1 MEPYRILLA
10 DDHVLFREAMRKAIG
25 DTQGLAVVG
34 GVDDGLELMEFLKHT
49 RPDLVI
55 LDLTMPN
62 LSGLEAAREI
72 KKLYPEVK
80 ILVLSM
86 HKSMD
91 CLKGAFWVGVNGYL
105 LKEDAFQ
112 DLMSAIETIRSGK
125 EYISPRLTDQMSDM
139 IRSGKESLS
148 PRPAD
153 QMSDMS
159 LQPKTEEKLT
169 RQESIV
175 LSLIAEYLT
184 DEEICDRLFISIGT
198 FRNHLTSIKNKLN
211 IKTRPHLIKYGRLK
225 GVD

>member
-1 MEPYRILLA
+1 MEAYRILLA

-25 DTQGLAVVG
+25 NTKGLAVVG

-49 RPDLVI
+49 RPDLII

-80 ILVLSM
+80 ILILSM
-86 HKSMD
+86 HKSKG

-112 DLMSAIETIRSGK
+112 DLMSAIKTIRSGK

-139 IRSGKESLS
+139 Y
-148 PRPAD
+148 
-153 QMSDMS
+153 
-159 LQPKTEEKLT
+159 LQQKTEERLT
-169 RQESIV
+169 KQETII

-198 FRNHLTSIKNKLN
+198 FRNHLSSIKDKLN
-211 IKTRPHLIKYGRLK
+211 IKTRPHLIKYGREIK

>member
-1 MEPYRILLA
+1 MEPYRIVLA

-25 DTQGLAVVG
+25 DTKGLAVVG
-34 GVDDGLELMEFLKHT
+34 GVADGLELMEFLKHT
-49 RPDLVI
+49 RPDLII

-72 KKLYPEVK
+72 RKLYPEVK
-80 ILVLSM
+80 ILILSM
-86 HKSMD
+86 HKSKG

-125 EYISPRLTDQMSDM
+125 EYISPRLTDQMSD
-139 IRSGKESLS
+139 IY
-148 PRPAD
+148 
-153 QMSDMS
+153 
-159 LQPKTEEKLT
+159 LQQKTEERLT
-169 RQESIV
+169 RQETIV

-198 FRNHLTSIKNKLN
+198 FRDHLSSIKNKLN
-211 IKTRPHLIKYGRLK
+211 IKTRPHLIKYGREMK

>member
-1 MEPYRILLA
+1 MEPYRIVLA

-25 DTQGLAVVG
+25 DTKGLAVVG
-34 GVDDGLELMEFLKHT
+34 GVADGLELMEFLKHT
-49 RPDLVI
+49 RPDLII

-62 LSGLEAAREI
+62 LSGLEAAKEI

-80 ILVLSM
+80 ILILSM
-86 HKSMD
+86 HKSKG

-125 EYISPRLTDQMSDM
+125 EYISPRLTDLLSD
-139 IRSGKESLS
+139 IN
-148 PRPAD
+148 
-153 QMSDMS
+153 
-159 LQPKTEEKLT
+159 LQQKTEERLT
-169 RQESIV
+169 RQETIV

-198 FRNHLTSIKNKLN
+198 FRVHLSSIKNKLN
-211 IKTRPHLIKYGRLK
+211 IKTRPHLIKYGREMK
-225 GVD
+225 GV

>member
-25 DTQGLAVVG
+25 DTKGLAVVG

-49 RPDLVI
+49 RPDLII

-80 ILVLSM
+80 ILILSM
-86 HKSMD
+86 HKSKG

-139 IRSGKESLS
+139 Y
-148 PRPAD
+148 
-153 QMSDMS
+153 
-159 LQPKTEEKLT
+159 LQQKTEERLT
-169 RQESIV
+169 KQETII

-184 DEEICDRLFISIGT
+184 DEEICDRLFISIAT
-198 FRNHLTSIKNKLN
+198 FRNHLSSIKNKLN
-211 IKTRPHLIKYGRLK
+211 IKTRPHLIKYGREMK

>member
-25 DTQGLAVVG
+25 DTKGLAVVG

-49 RPDLVI
+49 RPDLII

-80 ILVLSM
+80 ILILSM
-86 HKSMD
+86 HKSKG

-125 EYISPRLTDQMSDM
+125 EYISPRL
-139 IRSGKESLS
+139 
-148 PRPAD
+148 AD

-159 LQPKTEEKLT
+159 LQQETEERLT
-169 RQESIV
+169 KQETII

-184 DEEICDRLFISIGT
+184 DEEICDRLFISIAT
-198 FRNHLTSIKNKLN
+198 FRNHLSSIKNKLN
-211 IKTRPHLIKYGRLK
+211 IKTRPHLIKYGREMK

>member
-25 DTQGLAVVG
+25 DTKGLAVVG

-49 RPDLVI
+49 RPDLII

-72 KKLYPEVK
+72 KKLYPEIK
-80 ILVLSM
+80 ILILSM
-86 HKSMD
+86 HKSKG

-125 EYISPRLTDQMSDM
+125 EYISPRLTDLMSDM
-139 IRSGKESLS
+139 
-148 PRPAD
+148 D
-153 QMSDMS
+153 
-159 LQPKTEEKLT
+159 LQQRTDERLT
-169 RQESIV
+169 KQETIV

-198 FRNHLTSIKNKLN
+198 FRNHLFSIKNKLN
-211 IKTRPHLIKYGRLK
+211 IKTRPHLIKYSREMK

>member
-25 DTQGLAVVG
+25 DTKKLTVVG

-49 RPDLVI
+49 RPDLII

-86 HKSMD
+86 HKSKG

-112 DLMSAIETIRSGK
+112 DLMLAIETIRSGK
-125 EYISPRLTDQMSDM
+125 EYISPRLTDLICDM
-139 IRSGKESLS
+139 H
-148 PRPAD
+148 
-153 QMSDMS
+153 
-159 LQPKTEEKLT
+159 LQQKTEERLT
-169 RQESIV
+169 RQETIV

-184 DEEICDRLFISIGT
+184 DEEICDRLFISIAT
-198 FRNHLTSIKNKLN
+198 FRNHLSSIKNKLN
-211 IKTRPHLIKYGRLK
+211 IKTRPHLIKYGREMK

>member
-25 DTQGLAVVG
+25 DTRGLAVVG

-49 RPDLVI
+49 RPDLII

-80 ILVLSM
+80 ILILSM
-86 HKSMD
+86 HKSKG

-139 IRSGKESLS
+139 Y
-148 PRPAD
+148 
-153 QMSDMS
+153 
-159 LQPKTEEKLT
+159 LQQKTEERLT
-169 RQESIV
+169 KQETTV

-198 FRNHLTSIKNKLN
+198 FRNHLNNIKNKLN
-211 IKTRPHLIKYGRLK
+211 IKTRPHLIKYGREMK

>member
-25 DTQGLAVVG
+25 DTKGLAVVG

-49 RPDLVI
+49 RPDLII

-80 ILVLSM
+80 ILILSM
-86 HKSMD
+86 HKSKG

-139 IRSGKESLS
+139 Y
-148 PRPAD
+148 
-153 QMSDMS
+153 
-159 LQPKTEEKLT
+159 LQQKIEERLT
-169 RQESIV
+169 KQETIV

-184 DEEICDRLFISIGT
+184 DEEICDRLFISIAT
-198 FRNHLTSIKNKLN
+198 FRNHLSSIKNKLN
-211 IKTRPHLIKYGRLK
+211 IKTRPHLIKYGREMK

>member
-10 DDHVLFREAMRKAIG
+10 DDHVLFREAMRNAIG
-25 DTQGLAVVG
+25 DTKGLAVVG
-34 GVDDGLELMEFLKHT
+34 GVNDGLELMEFLKHT
-49 RPDLVI
+49 RPDLII

-80 ILVLSM
+80 ILILSM
-86 HKSMD
+86 HKSKG

-112 DLMSAIETIRSGK
+112 DLILAIETIRSGQ

-139 IRSGKESLS
+139 
-148 PRPAD
+148 D
-153 QMSDMS
+153 
-159 LQPKTEEKLT
+159 LQENTEERLT
-169 RQESIV
+169 KQETTV
-175 LSLIAEYLT
+175 LFLIAEYLT

-198 FRNHLTSIKNKLN
+198 FRNHLNNIKNKLS
-211 IKTRPHLIKYGRLK
+211 IKTRPHLIKYGREMK

>member
-25 DTQGLAVVG
+25 DTKGLAVVG
-34 GVDDGLELMEFLKHT
+34 GVGDGLELLDFLKHT
-49 RPDLVI
+49 RPDLII

-80 ILVLSM
+80 ILILSM
-86 HKSMD
+86 HKSMG
-91 CLKGAFWVGVNGYL
+91 CLKGAFLVGVNGYL

-125 EYISPRLTDQMSDM
+125 EYISLRLTGQMSD
-139 IRSGKESLS
+139 IYLN
-148 PRPAD
+148 
-153 QMSDMS
+153 Q
-159 LQPKTEEKLT
+159 KTEEKLS
-169 RQESIV
+169 RQETMV

-184 DEEICDRLFISIGT
+184 DKEICARLFISMKT
-198 FRNHLTSIKNKLN
+198 LQNHLYSIKNKLN
-211 IKTRPHLIKYGRLK
+211 IKTRPHLIKYGREIK
-225 GVD
+225 GAD

>member
-1 MEPYRILLA
+1 MEAYRILLA

-25 DTQGLAVVG
+25 NTKGLVVVG

-49 RPDLVI
+49 RPDLII

-80 ILVLSM
+80 ILILSM
-86 HKSMD
+86 HKSKG
-91 CLKGAFWVGVNGYL
+91 CLKAAFWVGVNGYL

-112 DLMSAIETIRSGK
+112 DLMSAIKTIRSGK

-139 IRSGKESLS
+139 Y
-148 PRPAD
+148 
-153 QMSDMS
+153 
-159 LQPKTEEKLT
+159 LQQKTEERLT
-169 RQESIV
+169 RQETIV
-175 LSLIAEYLT
+175 LSLIAEYMT
-184 DEEICDRLFISIGT
+184 DEEICDRLFISIRT
-198 FRNHLTSIKNKLN
+198 FGNHLSSSKNKLN
-211 IKTRPHLIKYGRLK
+211 IKTRPLLIKFGREMK

>member
-25 DTQGLAVVG
+25 DTKGLAVVG

-49 RPDLVI
+49 RPELII

-86 HKSMD
+86 HKSKG

-125 EYISPRLTDQMSDM
+125 EYISPRLTDLMSDM
-139 IRSGKESLS
+139 Y
-148 PRPAD
+148 
-153 QMSDMS
+153 
-159 LQPKTEEKLT
+159 LQQKTEKRLT
-169 RQESIV
+169 KQETIV

-198 FRNHLTSIKNKLN
+198 FRNHLSSIKNKLN
-211 IKTRPHLIKYGRLK
+211 INTRPHLIKYGREMK

>member
-25 DTQGLAVVG
+25 DTKGLAVVG

-49 RPDLVI
+49 RPDLII

-80 ILVLSM
+80 ILILSM
-86 HKSMD
+86 HKSKG

-139 IRSGKESLS
+139 Y
-148 PRPAD
+148 
-153 QMSDMS
+153 
-159 LQPKTEEKLT
+159 LQQKTEERLT
-169 RQESIV
+169 KQETIV

-198 FRNHLTSIKNKLN
+198 FRNHLSSIKNKLN
-211 IKTRPHLIKYGRLK
+211 IKTRPHLIKYGREMK

>member
-25 DTQGLAVVG
+25 DTKGLAVVG

-49 RPDLVI
+49 RPDLII

-80 ILVLSM
+80 ILILSM
-86 HKSMD
+86 HKSRG

-112 DLMSAIETIRSGK
+112 DLMSAIKTIRSGK
-125 EYISPRLTDQMSDM
+125 EYISPQLTDQMSDM
-139 IRSGKESLS
+139 Y
-148 PRPAD
+148 
-153 QMSDMS
+153 
-159 LQPKTEEKLT
+159 LQQKTEERLS
-169 RQESIV
+169 RQETTV

-184 DEEICDRLFISIGT
+184 DEEICDRLFISIKT
-198 FRNHLTSIKNKLN
+198 FQNHLFSIKNKLN
-211 IKTRPHLIKYGRLK
+211 IKTRPHLIKYGREIK

>member
-25 DTQGLAVVG
+25 NTKGLAVVG

-49 RPDLVI
+49 RPDLII

-80 ILVLSM
+80 ILILSM
-86 HKSMD
+86 HKSKG

-139 IRSGKESLS
+139 Y
-148 PRPAD
+148 
-153 QMSDMS
+153 
-159 LQPKTEEKLT
+159 LQQKTEERLT
-169 RQESIV
+169 RQETIV

-198 FRNHLTSIKNKLN
+198 FRNHLSSIKNKLN
-211 IKTRPHLIKYGRLK
+211 IKTRPHLIKYGREMK

>member
-25 DTQGLAVVG
+25 DTKGLAVVG

-49 RPDLVI
+49 RPDLII

-80 ILVLSM
+80 ILILSM
-86 HKSMD
+86 HKSKG
-91 CLKGAFWVGVNGYL
+91 CLKGAFGVGVNGYL

-112 DLMSAIETIRSGK
+112 DLMLAIETIRSGK
-125 EYISPRLTDQMSDM
+125 EYISPRLTDQISDM
-139 IRSGKESLS
+139 Y
-148 PRPAD
+148 
-153 QMSDMS
+153 
-159 LQPKTEEKLT
+159 LQQETEERLT
-169 RQESIV
+169 KQETIV

-184 DEEICDRLFISIGT
+184 DEEICDRLFISIAT
-198 FRNHLTSIKNKLN
+198 FRNHLSSIKNKLN
-211 IKTRPHLIKYGRLK
+211 IKTRPHLIKYGREIK

>member
-1 MEPYRILLA
+1 MEAYRILLA

-25 DTQGLAVVG
+25 DTKGLAVVG

-49 RPDLVI
+49 RPDLII

-80 ILVLSM
+80 ILILSM
-86 HKSMD
+86 HKSKG

-112 DLMSAIETIRSGK
+112 DLMLAIETIRSGK
-125 EYISPRLTDQMSDM
+125 EYISPRLTDQISDM
-139 IRSGKESLS
+139 Y
-148 PRPAD
+148 
-153 QMSDMS
+153 
-159 LQPKTEEKLT
+159 LQQETEERLT
-169 RQESIV
+169 KQETIV

-184 DEEICDRLFISIGT
+184 YEEICDRLFISMGT
-198 FRNHLTSIKNKLN
+198 FRNHLSSIKKKLN
-211 IKTRPHLIKYGRLK
+211 IKTRPLLIKYGREIK

>member
-49 RPDLVI
+49 LPDLII

-80 ILVLSM
+80 ILILSM
-86 HKSMD
+86 HKSKG
-91 CLKGAFWVGVNGYL
+91 CLRGAFWVGVNGYL

-112 DLMSAIETIRSGK
+112 DLISAIETIRSGK
-125 EYISPRLTDQMSDM
+125 EYISPR
-139 IRSGKESLS
+139 I
-148 PRPAD
+148 AD
-153 QMSDMS
+153 QMSDMDS
-159 LQPKTEEKLT
+159 QQETGERLT
-169 RQESIV
+169 KQETTV
-175 LSLIAEYLT
+175 LSLIGEYLT
-184 DEEICDRLFISIGT
+184 NEEICDRLFISMGT
-198 FRNHLTSIKNKLN
+198 FRNHLNNIKNKLN
-211 IKTRPHLIKYGRLK
+211 IKTRPHLIKYGREMK

>member
-1 MEPYRILLA
+1 MEPYSILLA

-25 DTQGLAVVG
+25 DTKGLAVVG

-49 RPDLVI
+49 RPDLII

-80 ILVLSM
+80 ILILSM
-86 HKSMD
+86 HKSKG

-139 IRSGKESLS
+139 Y
-148 PRPAD
+148 
-153 QMSDMS
+153 
-159 LQPKTEEKLT
+159 LQQKIEERLT
-169 RQESIV
+169 KQETIV

-184 DEEICDRLFISIGT
+184 DEEICDRLFISIAT
-198 FRNHLTSIKNKLN
+198 FRNHLSSIKNKLN
-211 IKTRPHLIKYGRLK
+211 IKTRPHLIKYGREMK